1 MGLAHVVRTE
11 TGRHR
16 FDTLAFA
23 GKKQARAIGLQRDH
37 PIQVPRGMRQAIQIS
52 REAFLL
58 GAWRYRVGA
67 HDPQLIISE
76 CWTDKYFS
84 KRFPV
89 YNTVVLAGCEKSD
102 CATKNVVR
110 VSRLLLQKRRFLVA

>member
-23 GKKQARAIGLQRDH
+23 RKKQARAIGLQRNH

-58 GAWRYRVGA
+58 GAWRNRVGA
-67 HDPQLIISE
+67 HDPQLIIRE
-76 CWTDKYFS
+76 CWTDKYFCRRYS
-84 KRFPV
+84 V
-89 YNTVVLAGCEKSD
+89 YNTVVLGSKERDGCEALTGKLGLNLESP
-102 CATKNVVR
+102 
-110 VSRLLLQKRRFLVA
+110 